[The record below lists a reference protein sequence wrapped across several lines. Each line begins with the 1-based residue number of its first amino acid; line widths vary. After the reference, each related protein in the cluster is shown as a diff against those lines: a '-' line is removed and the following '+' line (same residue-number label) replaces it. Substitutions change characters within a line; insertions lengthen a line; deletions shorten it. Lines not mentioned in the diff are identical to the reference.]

1 MEDVFI
7 GFIIHESEEDFRVSM
22 RSRINKNVREIAES
36 FGGGGHPKAAG
47 FSVSKKYYNKEK
59 LISEIKN
66 KLIKLLN
73 ER

>member
-1 MEDVFI
+1 
-7 GFIIHESEEDFRVSM
+7 M

-47 FSVSKKYYNKEK
+47 FTASKKDYNEEK